1 MHRDLPKFATQ
12 LKLLLLAISCLSF
25 SGQSVKA
32 QQQSVLFFE
41 SKSPTARKIL
51 FIGNSLTFVN
61 QLPLTLAA
69 LVFDS
74 KTAQEMK
81 LAEVVKG
88 GATLKE
94 LYLDTD
100 AAKTIKADG
109 PWTDVVLQEQSQ
121 TMMQN
126 PELTSQFAGIF
137 AKAIVAA
144 GARPVIYETWSHR
157 DQAYSQ
163 GRIKEVLKNIAVA
176 NNALFVPAGEA
187 FNICRNRH
195 PDIVLYSDD
204 RHPSQIGTYLAAC
217 VFYGKLFGR
226 SPVGLPTDL
235 SLVDPTSHVSAK
247 LMSVDPKIA
256 KTLQEIA
263 LEAVENN

>member
-1 MHRDLPKFATQ
+1 MRP
-12 LKLLLLAISCLSF
+12 IE
-25 SGQSVKA
+25 A
-32 QQQSVLFFE
+32 QEQSVLFFD
-41 SKSPTARKIL
+41 SKSATAKKIL

-74 KTAQEMK
+74 KTAEEMR

-100 AAKTIKADG
+100 ALKSIKADG

-121 TMMQN
+121 TMMQD

-137 AKAIVAA
+137 AKAIGAV
-144 GARPVIYETWSHR
+144 GARAIIYETWSHR

-163 GRIKEVLKNIAVA
+163 GRIKEVLKNVAIA
-176 NNALFVPAGEA
+176 NNAMFVPAGEA
-187 FNICRNRH
+187 FQICRNRH
-195 PDIVLYSDD
+195 PEIVLYSDE

-217 VFYGKLFGR
+217 VFYSKIFDR
-226 SPVGLPTDL
+226 SPIGLPTDL
-235 SLVDPTSHVSAK
+235 SLIDPTSHATAK
-247 LMSVDPKIA
+247 LMTIDPKLG

-263 LEAVENN
+263 WEAVENN